1 MTSTNALT
9 TMFVEMC
16 RKDMADS
23 FDDTESL
30 DQVSNLARGAFEK
43 FLALHQSELGSG
55 ASKVKKP
62 RMKGASSTSSSTD
75 TPVKPRGK
83 GRGKNSDGDGTESTK
98 STSRRA
104 SSKASDTESSGKKA
118 KKQRDPA
125 APRKLSGYNMFVNH
139 TMKNHPDFLLPAK
152 PVNEGDAAG
161 VPCKDRM
168 KLCGSMWK
176 GLDDTDRASW
186 NAKAQAKNLESG
198 ATVPAASP
206 PSGDAVPEA
215 HTA

>member
-1 MTSTNALT
+1 MSSNTALT

-43 FLALHQSELGSG
+43 FLALHQSELKAGTSGSSG
-55 ASKVKKP
+55 TSKVKKP
-62 RMKGASSTSSSTD
+62 RMKSATASESSDAAAT
-75 TPVKPRGK
+75 KPARK
-83 GRGKNSDGDGTESTK
+83 SRAKADTESK
-98 STSRRA
+98 A
-104 SSKASDTESSGKKA
+104 SSKSDTESTSSKKV
-118 KKQRDPA
+118 KKQKDPS
-125 APRKLSGYNMFVNH
+125 APRKLSGYNVFVNH

-176 GLDDTDRASW
+176 GLSDADRTSW
-186 NAKAQAKNLESG
+186 NEKAHAKNVESG
-198 ATVPAASP
+198 ATQVVAAVPA
-206 PSGDAVPEA
+206 GDAPTTSEVVA
-215 HTA
+215 ASD

>member
-1 MTSTNALT
+1 
-9 TMFVEMC
+9 MFVEMC

-43 FLALHQSELGSG
+43 FLALHQSELKTGVVVKS
-55 ASKVKKP
+55 KKP
-62 RMKGASSTSSSTD
+62 RMKGAVSSDTNVTVDASTETKSRGKARVKASTS
-75 TPVKPRGK
+75 K
-83 GRGKNSDGDGTESTK
+83 
-98 STSRRA
+98 
-104 SSKASDTESSGKKA
+104 SDTESTSSKKV
-118 KKQRDPA
+118 KKQKDPS
-125 APRKLSGYNMFVNH
+125 APRKLSGYNVFVNH

-176 GLDDTDRASW
+176 GLSDADRTSW
-186 NAKAQAKNLESG
+186 NEKAHAKNVESG
-198 ATVPAASP
+198 ATNVVPASGDA
-206 PSGDAVPEA
+206 SGDAVVPSE
-215 HTA
+215 

>member
-1 MTSTNALT
+1 MSSNSDLT
-9 TMFVEMC
+9 TMFVNMC

-43 FLALHQSELGSG
+43 FLALHQSDLKGQG
-55 ASKVKKP
+55 TGIKAKKP
-62 RMKGASSTSSSTD
+62 RMKGAVSADTETETETTS
-75 TPVKPRGK
+75 KPRGK
-83 GRGKNSDGDGTESTK
+83 GRAKVSDVATTSSQK
-98 STSRRA
+98 SDT
-104 SSKASDTESSGKKA
+104 SSKKV
-118 KKQRDPA
+118 KKQKDPS
-125 APRKLSGYNMFVNH
+125 APRKLSGYNVFVNH

-176 GLDDTDRASW
+176 GLSDADRTSW
-186 NAKAQAKNLESG
+186 NEKALAKNVESG
-198 ATVPAASP
+198 ATSLTPASV
-206 PSGDAVPEA
+206 DAVASSASAEVPSA
-215 HTA
+215 